1 MNFGEIDALVRKA
14 LPDGE
19 DRRNILTAVHD
30 LQEALNHHC
39 GYLLAVTGHKWDE
52 STESWSKDTNV
63 KRNVNPPL

>member
-1 MNFGEIDALVRKA
+1 MNFNELDTLVRQA

-19 DRRNILTAVHD
+19 DRRNILGAVHD
-30 LQEALNHHC
+30 LQEALNYFC

-52 STESWSKDTNV
+52 DSESWSKHKSV